1 MKLKAL
7 AAKPKLVK
15 VTIDDEDIVERY
27 GESLEF
33 YIYDRQNIDVYMQLT
48 QLENGSIEAIANAV
62 MPLVLDENGDPA
74 IDPSEQLP
82 LDVLVKVIEQVS
94 VTLGN
99 LVSQTT
105 AA

>member
-48 QLENGSIEAIANAV
+48 QLENGSIDAIANAV
-62 MPLVLDENGDPA
+62 LPLVLDENGEPA